1 MLYYERCEKARMRIP
16 LKVPKENRRI
26 YPVSEEL
33 KAYGRK
39 KPNGGK
45 PGFVVYYTNYSL
57 MASSHIEGIRCVN
70 AEDSVF
76 LERSYV

>member
-45 PGFVVYYTNYSL
+45 KHERYFNEAVIGS
-57 MASSHIEGIRCVN
+57 RCSFWTSDKKM
-70 AEDSVF
+70 ES
-76 LERSYV
+76 

>member
-16 LKVPKENRRI
+16 LKVPKENRGI

-45 PGFVVYYTNYSL
+45 
-57 MASSHIEGIRCVN
+57 
-70 AEDSVF
+70 
-76 LERSYV
+76 

>member
-1 MLYYERCEKARMRIP
+1 MLYYKRCEKARMRIP

-45 PGFVVYYTNYSL
+45 
-57 MASSHIEGIRCVN
+57 
-70 AEDSVF
+70 
-76 LERSYV
+76 

>member
-1 MLYYERCEKARMRIP
+1 MDINVMDIHVRKKSLQCEKFYAILRALR
-16 LKVPKENRRI
+16 KSTYVDSFEVPKVNRRI

-45 PGFVVYYTNYSL
+45 
-57 MASSHIEGIRCVN
+57 
-70 AEDSVF
+70 
-76 LERSYV
+76 

>member
-1 MLYYERCEKARMRIP
+1 MLKNGGVVGKSSCNVPCFMLYYERCEKARMRIP

-45 PGFVVYYTNYSL
+45 
-57 MASSHIEGIRCVN
+57 
-70 AEDSVF
+70 
-76 LERSYV
+76 